1 MGNGR
6 RRRRKSVKAKPN
18 GEGPAVQAARDR
30 PRRAMRAIVI
40 AYLFIGYYYAS
51 EIPLGKGPDET
62 AHVRYVEFLAAEHRL
77 PVFDPAN
84 PDPNYEFHQPPLYY
98 ALALPVYLLAGSNE
112 SAQQAVRFF
121 TLLLSLALVYLAF
134 GLCRV
139 LAPEEPWAAVA
150 AAGVVAFLPM
160 QLAIAT
166 TIGNDALTEVLA
178 AVALLLMVVHL
189 RAAGRHRAGEVQAP
203 PGLRGMAALGLVI
216 GLAMLTKSMALLL
229 LPVAWL
235 AALFGARGPDGLS
248 WRRLARDAGAAT
260 GVALVVCGWWLGRN
274 QVLYGDPL
282 AQAAFL
288 EAFKGLRPSP
298 ESFIAEFEVPSVAS
312 YVGQVM
318 ILTAV
323 GFTGLFG
330 PVHGNRFAFF
340 PAWVYFATGLMAAVA
355 AVGFARYL
363 ERGRLREWQTQGWA
377 VAGVF
382 ALLLLASFIRFNF
395 SFFQAQARYLFP
407 VLPAAAS
414 AFALGLRAIFS
425 NRRAPYVL
433 MGAVIVLAVLAFA
446 GLHAWIAP
454 QFSIP

>member
-1 MGNGR
+1 
-6 RRRRKSVKAKPN
+6 
-18 GEGPAVQAARDR
+18 
-30 PRRAMRAIVI
+30 MRAIAI
-40 AYLFIGYYYAS
+40 AFLFIGYYYAT

-62 AHVRYVEFLAAEHRL
+62 AHVRYIEFLATEHRL
-77 PVFDPAN
+77 PVFDAAN

-98 ALALPVYLLAGSNE
+98 ALALPVYLLGGSNE

-134 GLCRV
+134 GLCRM

-160 QLAIAT
+160 QLGIAT

-178 AVALLLMVVHL
+178 AVGLVLMVAHL
-189 RAAGRHRAGEVQAP
+189 RAAARHRAGEAEAG
-203 PGLRGMAALGLVI
+203 PGLRGMAVLGLVI
-216 GLAMLTKSMALLL
+216 GLAVLTKSMALLL

-235 AALFGARGPDGLS
+235 TALLGARGADGLN
-248 WRRLARDAGAAT
+248 WRRLARDAGVAT
-260 GVALVVCGWWLGRN
+260 GAAAVVCGWWLARN
-274 QVLYGDPL
+274 QMLYGDPL
-282 AQAAFL
+282 AQAVFL

-298 ESFIAEFEVPSVAS
+298 ESFMAEFKVPSVAS

-318 ILTAV
+318 IWTAASS
-323 GFTGLFG
+323 TGVFG

-340 PAWVYFATGLMAAVA
+340 PGWVYFVTGLIAAVA

-363 ERGRLREWQTQGWA
+363 ERGRLRDWQTQGWA

-382 ALLLLASFIRFNF
+382 ALLLLASFVRFNF

-414 AFALGLRAIFS
+414 AFALGLRAIS
-425 NRRAPYVL
+425 PNRSPARVL
-433 MGAVIVLAVLAFA
+433 MGAVILLGVLAFA
-446 GLHAWIAP
+446 GLHLWIAP
-454 QFSIP
+454 QFPRP